1 MGDHHLEADIKFT
14 MKAMHHF
21 VVELEKQFHDTVTTE
36 SGIKFHIDPRFN
48 EFENRVVEGPVKA
61 LPQKYDT
68 PVRIG
73 DTLYFHHL
81 VVLQDGQRL
90 GGSEND
96 FLVLYDPVTCV
107 SNQAIAYKDQ
117 DTGEIHPLGEWC
129 LLNPMEQEEDF
140 ASEIIQVIRLKKNPP
155 KYAELWRGNS
165 VTESLGVAVGDR
177 VAFKKNM
184 DYSIKIDGQERFRVD
199 ANDLLFV
206 YND

>member
-1 MGDHHLEADIKFT
+1 

-21 VVELEKQFHDTVTTE
+21 VVELEKQFHDTVPTE
-36 SGIKFHIDPRFN
+36 SEINFHIYTRFN
-48 EFENRVVEGPVKA
+48 EFENSVVESPVKA
-61 LPQKYDT
+61 LPQKYDP